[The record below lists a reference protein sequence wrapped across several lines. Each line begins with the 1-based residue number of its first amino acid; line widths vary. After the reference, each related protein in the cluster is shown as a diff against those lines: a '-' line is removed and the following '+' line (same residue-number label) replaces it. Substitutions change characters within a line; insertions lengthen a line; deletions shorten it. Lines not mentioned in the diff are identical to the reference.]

1 LTLRVFAADGLVFGG
16 ILDLDRAVMNTKLGA
31 EVVSFDEHLLWL
43 LGDDVTGEGRGLRRD
58 RPDMKVVHIH
68 HAGDLLES
76 SKNSH
81 VVDLWA
87 MRGRGGEERERGVLT
102 CAGTPSKRIDITRP
116 SNEKVDLW
124 RSTEESDRERETDS
138 PDDETREEKGADRI
152 QDLILRIDP
161 DQETG
166 DRHSDALNEVC
177 DDVEVGGLDVDIRR
191 LSSAAMIMMA
201 IDRMVIDSGA
211 IARGRA
217 HEMGLLVVALVMAVV
232 VVVIVVMSMVVVVP
246 MVIMIVAVIFNIS
259 MLMIWVMAVAVT
271 MTVIVKG
278 SAMVFLWRVRAED
291 GGEGQEGRTMKTHE
305 RQILTRTP
313 MHAMTNINFPSISSA
328 SPRYHIMV
336 RSVASTINQKVNTQR
351 LKIDKRA
358 PKTSALARPNE

>member
-1 LTLRVFAADGLVFGG
+1 
-16 ILDLDRAVMNTKLGA
+16 
-31 EVVSFDEHLLWL
+31 
-43 LGDDVTGEGRGLRRD
+43 
-58 RPDMKVVHIH
+58 
-68 HAGDLLES
+68 
-76 SKNSH
+76 
-81 VVDLWA
+81 
-87 MRGRGGEERERGVLT
+87 MRGRGGEEMREREGCSHVQERLQRGSTSHDQATRRWT
-102 CAGTPSKRIDITRP
+102 CDGQQRR
-116 SNEKVDLW
+116 V
-124 RSTEESDRERETDS
+124 TERERETDS

-259 MLMIWVMAVAVT
+259 MLMI
-271 MTVIVKG
+271 
-278 SAMVFLWRVRAED
+278 
-291 GGEGQEGRTMKTHE
+291 
-305 RQILTRTP
+305 
-313 MHAMTNINFPSISSA
+313 
-328 SPRYHIMV
+328 
-336 RSVASTINQKVNTQR
+336 
-351 LKIDKRA
+351 
-358 PKTSALARPNE
+358 